1 MTKYRKKEKKEKK
14 SNRFHIDHLGHAA
27 LEVYIVLIHP
37 EAVPDADHMAGSA
50 LDFGAEAAAAAHSY
64 LNPVHKDLEVAGARI
79 VDSQGRV
86 SQR

>member
-1 MTKYRKKEKKEKK
+1 MTKYRKKEKK
-14 SNRFHIDHLGHAA
+14 SNRFHIDHLGNAA

-79 VDSQGRV
+79 VDGQGRV